1 MAAAVALAAAAALIF
16 FVFRSVTGRPLQ
28 LPRNGRPRPVRL
40 GLVDAFQVD
49 RQRQLVIVR
58 RDSVEHLLMIGGP
71 NDLLIESQIVRS
83 ENRDSRNYR
92 EAKFRDKGLREWE
105 PRESAL
111 SHTGHPSAL
120 PAEDDLLGFS
130 HRNES
135 PPAAAGDELV
145 ELPNEAEDRLRGN
158 DYEPY
163 EDAGNLGPRKPLPAR
178 EPAFDLTAAKSK
190 LSPTPARRSPP
201 EASFGP
207 SPPAKD
213 GSAGRPNGP
222 PGEREWATRL
232 ARTVQPPAA
241 APISRPLTD
250 RQPLDEAPRV
260 LLSDA
265 PEPPPHG
272 KNRFVLAETKEGF
285 AAPPC
290 IARMEQEP
298 AGTRSAPAAIQAS
311 LSPSPEAYP
320 ELQLGGRL
328 QEPESLEREIARILG
343 RERR

>member
-1 MAAAVALAAAAALIF
+1 VAAAVALATAAALIF

-40 GLVDAFQVD
+40 GLVDAFRVD

-92 EAKFRDKGLREWE
+92 EAKFRDKELREWE
-105 PRESAL
+105 PREPAL

-120 PAEDDLLGFS
+120 PAEDDLPGFS
-130 HRNES
+130 HRNMS
-135 PPAAAGDELV
+135 SPAAAGDELA

-163 EDAGNLGPRKPLPAR
+163 EDAGNFGPREPLPAR
-178 EPAFDLTAAKSK
+178 QPAFDLTAVKSK

-201 EASFGP
+201 EVSSGP
-207 SPPAKD
+207 RPPAKD
-213 GSAGRPNGP
+213 GSPGRPNGP
-222 PGEREWATRL
+222 PGKREWATRL
-232 ARTVQPPAA
+232 ARAVRPPAA
-241 APISRPLTD
+241 APISRPLTE
-250 RQPLDEAPRV
+250 RQARDEAPRA

-265 PEPPPHG
+265 PEPPPDG
-272 KNRFVLAETKEGF
+272 TNGFVLAETKEGF
-285 AAPPC
+285 AAPPG

-298 AGTRSAPAAIQAS
+298 AGTRRAPAAIQAS

-320 ELQLGGRL
+320 ELQLGGGP
-328 QEPESLEREIARILG
+328 QEPESLGREIARILG